1 MFTVH
6 QIKKVDEK
14 LIESETLTECNK
26 KNKMNMQIERCKLD
40 LQKDPSNPQLHIRL
54 GDLYME
60 RHLDI
65 NNAGQYIDEAITEYQ
80 LAMESLIDS
89 PVIYYKLGRAF
100 YYKNDLDKALNY
112 LTTAL
117 EKKNNYYEAYY
128 IIAETFVKKAHF
140 TDAIDAAIAA
150 VQCGKLHSSSAHYL
164 LYKLYN
170 ASSFK
175 DTKVKLKA
183 LKERILAA
191 LLIPFDKIAIR
202 NILRSLYYLKFMG
215 IFISGFYAEQL
226 KNYSKALEL
235 YRGAIEK
242 TPGFAP
248 LYFALGNIYLTTGYF
263 EDAITEYKMAI
274 WLDSFNIAAYRQLC
288 RTYEEQGD
296 YNMAIE
302 IYNKLISM
310 APNIPDLYS
319 NLANI
324 YYIKGEFDLAISN
337 YQTAITLNPNR
348 SWTSVIAQT
357 MGFVYQENK
366 SDPDAA
372 ISAYQTAYV
381 LTPEDIDIY
390 VNLGSAFYDKE
401 DYNNALA
408 VYRQALE
415 LDPHNP
421 KIHCNLGFL
430 YWGKAE
436 TEEAIKSYELAIKY
450 NDSYDIA
457 YNNLGVIYLD
467 DLGRVNKAIELFN
480 KAIESNPSYAL
491 AYFNLARAT
500 TIIGDKIEAAKLYQV
515 SQDINKVTQ
524 EIDPKDIADKISEL
538 FES

>member
-1 MFTVH
+1 MKELMDSEEKSN
-6 QIKKVDEK
+6 IK
-14 LIESETLTECNK
+14 IMR
-26 KNKMNMQIERCKLD
+26 KMNAQIERCKID
-40 LQKDPSNPQLHIRL
+40 LQKDPSNPELHVRL
-54 GDLYME
+54 GDIYMKW
-60 RHLDI
+60 HLDI
-65 NNAGQYIDEAITEYQ
+65 YNSGQYVDEAITEYQ
-80 LAMESLIDS
+80 LAMESLLNS
-89 PVIYYKLGRAF
+89 HEIYYKLGRAF
-100 YYKNDLDKALNY
+100 YYKGDMDKTIHY

-117 EKKNNYYEAYY
+117 EKKSDYYEAYY
-128 IIAETFVKKAHF
+128 VIAQAFIKKAHF
-140 TDAIDAAIAA
+140 TDAIDASIAA
-150 VQCGKLHSSSAHYL
+150 TQCTLLGSSSAHHL
-164 LYKLYN
+164 LYKLYD

-175 DTKVKLKA
+175 DTKLKLKA
-183 LKERILAA
+183 AWERFLAFI
-191 LLIPFDKIAIR
+191 LIPFDKIAIK
-202 NILRSLYYLKFMG
+202 NILRGISYLEFMP
-215 IFISGFYAEQL
+215 IFVAGFYTIQL
-226 KNYSKALEL
+226 KDYSSAIDL
-235 YRGAIEK
+235 YKSAIEK
-242 TPGFAP
+242 APGFAP
-248 LYFALGNIYLTTGYF
+248 LYCVLGDIYLSTGYF

-274 WLDSFNIAAYRQLC
+274 WLDPFNIAAYRHLC
-288 RTYEEQGD
+288 HAYEEQGD
-296 YNMAIE
+296 YNQAIE

-310 APNIPDLYS
+310 APNMPDLYS

-366 SDPDAA
+366 TDPDAA

-401 DYNNALA
+401 DYQNALS

-415 LDPHNP
+415 LQPHNP

-430 YWGKAE
+430 YWGKGD
-436 TEEAIKSYELAIKY
+436 TEEALKAYELAIKY
-450 NDSYDIA
+450 DDAYDIA

-467 DLGRVNKAIELFN
+467 DLGRVNKAVELFT

-500 TIIGDKIEAAKLYQV
+500 SIMGDKVEAAKLYQ
-515 SQDINKVTQ
+515 SAQEINKVTQ

>member
-1 MFTVH
+1 M
-6 QIKKVDEK
+6 KK
-14 LIESETLTECNK
+14 LIEKEIKSKK
-26 KNKMNMQIERCKLD
+26 KNKMFDQIERCRLD
-40 LQKDPSNPQLHIRL
+40 LQKDPSNPSLHVRL
-54 GDLYME
+54 GDLYIKW
-60 RHLDI
+60 HLDI
-65 NNAGQYIDEAITEYQ
+65 YNAGQYIDEAITEYQ

-89 PVIYYKLGRAF
+89 YEIYYKIGVAF
-100 YYKNDLDKALNY
+100 YHKGNLDKAISY
-112 LTTAL
+112 LTLAL
-117 EKKNNYYEAYY
+117 EKKHDYHEAYY
-128 IIAETFVKKAHF
+128 MLAETFVKKAHF

-150 VQCGKLHSSSAHYL
+150 IQCSKLHTSSAHFL
-164 LYKLYN
+164 LYKLYD

-175 DTKVKLKA
+175 NFKTKAKA
-183 LKERILAA
+183 TIERILAFM
-191 LLIPFDKIAIR
+191 LIPFDKIAIE
-202 NILRSLYYLKFMG
+202 NIFKSISYLRFLSL
-215 IFISGFYAEQL
+215 FITGFYLIQL
-226 KNYSKALEL
+226 KKYSQAIDLYKEAVEKA
-235 YRGAIEK
+235 
-242 TPGFAP
+242 PGFAP
-248 LYFALGNIYLTTGYF
+248 LYCVLGDIYLSTGYF

-274 WLDSFNIAAYRQLC
+274 WLDPFNIAAYRHLC
-288 RTYEEQGD
+288 RAYEEQGD
-296 YNMAIE
+296 YNQAVD
-302 IYNKLISM
+302 IYTKLISM

-348 SWTSVIAQT
+348 SWTSIIAQT

-415 LDPHNP
+415 LQPHNP

-430 YWGKAE
+430 YWGKSD
-436 TEEAIKSYELAIKY
+436 TEEAMKSYELAIKY
-450 NDSYDIA
+450 NDKYDIA

-467 DLGRVNKAIELFN
+467 DLGRVNKAIELFQ
-480 KAIESNPSYAL
+480 KAVEVNPSYAL
-491 AYFNLARAT
+491 AHFNLARAT
-500 TIIGDKIEAAKLYQV
+500 SIIGDKIEAAKLYQMA
-515 SQDINKVTQ
+515 QDINKVTQ
-524 EIDPKDIADKISEL
+524 EIDPRDIADKISEL

>member
-1 MFTVH
+1 MRNLTDSGNNTET
-6 QIKKVDEK
+6 KKR
-14 LIESETLTECNK
+14 
-26 KNKMNMQIERCKLD
+26 NKMFDQIERCRLD
-40 LQKDPSNPQLHIRL
+40 LQKDPSNPVLHVRL
-54 GDLYME
+54 GDLYMKWQ
-60 RHLDI
+60 LDI
-65 NNAGQYIDEAITEYQ
+65 NNACQYVDEAITEYQ
-80 LAMESLIDS
+80 LALESLIDS
-89 PVIYYKLGRAF
+89 HEIYYKIGVAF
-100 YYKNDLDKALNY
+100 YHKGELDKAINY
-112 LTTAL
+112 LTTTL
-117 EKKNNYYEAYY
+117 EKKHDYYPAYY
-128 IIAETFVKKAHF
+128 MLAETFVKKAHF
-140 TDAIDAAIAA
+140 TDAIEAAEAAI
-150 VQCGKLHSSSAHYL
+150 QCGKLKSSSAHYL
-164 LYKLYN
+164 LFKLYD

-175 DTKVKLKA
+175 DYKVKFKA
-183 LKERILAA
+183 FIERFIAF
-191 LLIPFDKIAIR
+191 LLIPFDKTAIK
-202 NILRSLYYLKFMG
+202 NIIKSVSYLKFMVL
-215 IFISGFYAEQL
+215 FLRGFYEIQT
-226 KNYSKALEL
+226 KNYSKAIAL
-235 YRGAIEK
+235 YKNAIELS
-242 TPGFAP
+242 PGLAP
-248 LYFALGNIYLTTGYF
+248 LYCVLGDIYLSTGYF

-274 WLDSFNIAAYRQLC
+274 WLDSFNIAAYRHLC
-288 RTYEEQGD
+288 RAYEEQGD
-296 YNMAIE
+296 YNQAID

-348 SWTSVIAQT
+348 SWTSIIAQT

-415 LDPHNP
+415 LQPHNP

-430 YWGKAE
+430 YWGKAD

-450 NDSYDIA
+450 NENYDIA

-467 DLGRVNKAIELFN
+467 DLGRVNKSIDLFK
-480 KAIESNPSYAL
+480 KAVEVNPSYAL

-500 TIIGDKIEAAKLYQV
+500 SIVGDKVEAAKLYQMA
-515 SQDINKVTQ
+515 QDVNKVTQ